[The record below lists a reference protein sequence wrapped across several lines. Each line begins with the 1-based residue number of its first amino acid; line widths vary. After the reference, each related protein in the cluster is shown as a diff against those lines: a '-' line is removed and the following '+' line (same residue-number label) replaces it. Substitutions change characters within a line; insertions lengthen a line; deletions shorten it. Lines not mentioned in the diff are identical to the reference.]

1 MDDYLVLEKLDIGY
15 DKKLV
20 NNIDLKVG
28 KKSIIAFLSP
38 NNGGKTTLIKTLSGV
53 IQAKDG
59 NIVFDDKS
67 LNKNNFKKY
76 IKKVGVVFEDIH
88 STYICEKV
96 DDELKFPL
104 IHLSY
109 PYSKVTARLKEVAE
123 FLDIEGILKK
133 NIDDLTTLQKA
144 KLCIGTAIMHKPKV
158 LLVDDIF
165 KSLNPKDKEIVM
177 DIFKL
182 LVVNYNMSVIFTT
195 SDLRDCYGLD
205 NIYVIGNNKIMLKGS
220 YEEIIKNDNE
230 LAKVGIEIPLM
241 LDLSRKLE
249 FYNLI
254 DHVYYDVDE
263 VVNALWK

>member
-1 MDDYLVLEKLDIGY
+1 MDDYLVLDKLDIGY
-15 DKKLV
+15 DKTLV

-28 KKSIIAFLSP
+28 KKKIIAFLSP

-53 IQAKDG
+53 IQANDG
-59 NIVFDDKS
+59 KILFDDKE
-67 LNKNNFKKY
+67 LTKNNFKKY
-76 IKKVGVVFEDIH
+76 IRKIGVVFEDIH

-104 IHLSY
+104 IHLAY
-109 PYSKVTARLKEVAE
+109 PYSKVSKRLKEVAS
-123 FLDIEGILKK
+123 FLDIEGILSK

-144 KLCIGTAIMHKPKV
+144 KLCIGVAIMHKPKV

-165 KSLNPKDKEIVM
+165 KSLNPKDKEIIM

-182 LVVNYNMSVIFTT
+182 LVVNHDMSVIFTT
-195 SDLRDCYGLD
+195 SDVMDCYGLE
-205 NIYVIGNNKIMLKGS
+205 NIYVIGNNKILLKGD
-220 YEEIIKNDNE
+220 YNEIIKNDNE

-241 LDLSRKLE
+241 IDLSRKLE

-254 DHVYYDVDE
+254 DEVYYDIDK

>member
-1 MDDYLVLEKLDIGY
+1 MDEYLVLEKLDIGY

-28 KKSIIAFLSP
+28 KKRIIAFLSP

-59 NIVFDDKS
+59 KIIFDDKT
-67 LNKNNFKKY
+67 LTKNNFKKY
-76 IKKVGVVFEDIH
+76 IKKIGVVFEDIH
-88 STYICEKV
+88 NTYICEKV

-104 IHLSY
+104 IHLAM
-109 PYSKVTARLKEVAE
+109 PYKMVSKRLKEITN
-123 FLDIEGILKK
+123 FLDIENILDK

-144 KLCIGTAIMHKPKV
+144 KLCIGVAIMHKPKI

-182 LVVNYNMSVIFTT
+182 LTINYDMSVIFTT
-195 SDLRDCYGLD
+195 SDLNDCYGLSD
-205 NIYVIGNNKIMLKGS
+205 IYVIGNNKILLKGD
-220 YEEIIKNDNE
+220 YNEIVKNDNE
-230 LAKVGIEIPLM
+230 LQKVGIEIPLM
-241 LDLSRKLE
+241 IDLSRKLE

-254 DHVYYDVDE
+254 DEVYYDVDK